1 MNLNHNR
8 DAIKAVLKA
17 LPIWGHYD
25 KLDVERKL
33 LENDLKVF
41 AKNYKNLIDRTQ
53 KLPKLNVARDPVVEP
68 RPSTEEQDIVK
79 IFRKADTE
87 WKEVKDDQVKPSDD
101 DDKGLDSLAK
111 LELKFR
117 YEEQVFC
124 MVKEGEPWVRCS
136 INKIHRT
143 PRDGIRR
150 PVTMFQ
156 LKNLSDVGS
165 KILKKDKY
173 LVARTQKHGTDLRVC
188 KRVIAGTNERNLK
201 PGIIGFEPQPDNHYR
216 YLVYMDDGT
225 TCYYT
230 KSQVFPIVG
239 QTLRPWEDTKFT
251 TPYHSSFIPYTN
263 YYFCQFPARRLLR
276 ASIGSEIE
284 LTHQKQTNTVRILS
298 FDCDTM
304 KVLYP
309 DKREE
314 WIFRGDCRLSASS
327 NIKAQQFKSRKLSTY
342 FPRVCYWIAK
352 YHEVSLNAL
361 DEAYMNYI
369 ENPTEK
375 VIVARTARKSTG
387 AYCPA
392 PTIKVNLD
400 GIEVEEDRSG
410 VTLSSSDLDN
420 HRCKPSCL
428 KVEGVRTELDVGSF
442 IDEFRNVSD
451 LKVPL
456 LLGWRRKHVTLETG
470 KRRKWV
476 VVYWAPCGR
485 AFQQAHNIRYYLTHT
500 GSKLD
505 LDYFSFDRDIVLN
518 RQAGETSAYH
528 YVKNIA
534 VDARTGKPL
543 ENKYI
548 SLVNRFN
555 EQRIPS
561 DFEYRADS
569 FPHPLLKAKGF
580 SFNEDFK
587 SSCDCEDDC
596 MRRSTC
602 ACQKLNEEAAGT
614 NAHHRGSVNEKSQY
628 TNKRLSSQV
637 NTGIFE
643 CNSLCKCSSRCA
655 NRVVQNGIRTRL
667 QVEYTLNKGWGV
679 ITLDDIPAGAF
690 ICTYAAELLDDADQY
705 GDSDMYYADLDYIT
719 VNEEHKGNFSD
730 SENDDEGVDIK
741 DGSESDSTR
750 GCKRAL
756 PYRSDDFDSDVETI
770 TTSQSDSSSTENSQ
784 DPTEVPKRGRGRP
797 RKQQSM
803 RDNQVR
809 YKRIHDL
816 LGSHDY
822 TLDARMQ
829 GNIGRFFNHSCD
841 PNAFVQ
847 NVFIESHDLRFP
859 VVAFFANKTIKAYEE
874 IHWNYNYKM
883 GSIEGR
889 RIDCHCMASNCRGRI
904 L

>member
-1 MNLNHNR
+1 MSSKTDR
-8 DAIKAVLKA
+8 DVVKTVLKS
-17 LPIWGHYD
+17 LPIWEPYENF
-25 KLDVERKL
+25 DVKMKL
-33 LENDLKVF
+33 LQNDLKNF
-41 AKNYKNLIDRTQ
+41 SKKYMELIEKTH
-53 KLPKLNVARDPVVEP
+53 KLPSLNITTDPLVEP
-68 RPSTEEQDIVK
+68 KPNKEEREVVK
-79 IFRKADTE
+79 IYQKIKDD
-87 WKEVKDDQVKPSDD
+87 WKEVKQEETKPSDD
-101 DDKGLDSLAK
+101 SDKGMDSLVK
-111 LELKFR
+111 LERKFR
-117 YEEQVFC
+117 YEELLFC
-124 MVKEGEPWVRCS
+124 MVKEGEPWIKCS

-143 PRDGIRR
+143 PGDGNRR
-150 PVTMFQ
+150 PVTIFQ
-156 LKNLSDVGS
+156 LKNLTDMGNKV
-165 KILKKDKY
+165 LKKDKH
-173 LVARTQKHGTDLRVC
+173 LVARVQNHGVDLRIC
-188 KRVIAGTNERNLK
+188 KRVIAGPDIQNLK
-201 PGIIGFEPQPDNHYR
+201 PGIIGFEPQLDNYYR
-216 YLVYMDDGT
+216 YLVFMDDGT
-225 TCYYT
+225 TRYF
-230 KSQVFPIVG
+230 KHSQVFPIVG
-239 QTLRPWEDTKFT
+239 QTLRPWEDVKLT
-251 TPYHSSFIPYTN
+251 TPEYSSFIPYVN
-263 YYFCQFPARRLLR
+263 YYFSQFPCRRLLQ
-276 ASIGSEIE
+276 ASIGEKLE
-284 LTHQKQTNTVRILS
+284 LTHQKQTSTVRILK
-298 FDCDTM
+298 FDCDIM
-304 KVLYP
+304 KILYE

-314 WIFRGDCRLSASS
+314 WIFRGDCRISARAK
-327 NIKAQQFKSRKLSTY
+327 IKAEQFRNCRVSQY
-342 FPRVCYWIAK
+342 FPRICYWVAK

-369 ENPTEK
+369 ENPIER
-375 VIVARTARKSTG
+375 VLVARTARKSTG
-387 AYCPA
+387 AQHSGPK
-392 PTIKVNLD
+392 IKVNLD
-400 GIEVEEDRSG
+400 SIEVEEDRTG
-410 VTLSSSDLDN
+410 ITLHSSDLNN

-428 KVEGVRTELDVGSF
+428 EIEGVKTELDVKDF
-442 IDEFRNVSD
+442 VDEFRDVGD

-456 LLGWRRKHVTLETG
+456 LLGWTRKHVRLETG

-476 VVYWAPCGR
+476 VIYWAPCGR
-485 AFQQAHNIRYYLTHT
+485 AFQQVHNIRYYLIQT
-500 GSKLD
+500 GSRLD
-505 LDYFSFDRDIVLN
+505 LDYFSFDKDIVLN
-518 RQAGETSAYH
+518 RRVGETSAYH

-534 VDARTGKPL
+534 IDARTGKPL
-543 ENKYI
+543 ENKNI

-580 SFNEDFK
+580 SFNEEFK
-587 SSCDCEDDC
+587 SSCDCGEDC
-596 MRRSTC
+596 MQRSVC

-614 NAHHRGSVNEKSQY
+614 NAHRRGVVHLKSQY
-628 TNKRLSSQV
+628 TSKRLIAQV

-655 NRVVQNGIRTRL
+655 NRVVQNGIRVRL

-719 VNEEHKGNFSD
+719 VNEEQKGNFSE
-730 SENDDEGVDIK
+730 SENDDEGVDVK
-741 DGSESDSTR
+741 SGEDSTR
-750 GCKRAL
+750 DGKRRS
-756 PYRSDDFDSDVETI
+756 PHRSDDYDSDVETV
-770 TTSQSDSSSTENSQ
+770 SESSSFSSSTNNSQ
-784 DPTEVPKRGRGRP
+784 DTSDIPRKSRGR
-797 RKQQSM
+797 RKNHPQAQ
-803 RDNQVR
+803 QVR
-809 YKRIHDL
+809 FKRIHDL